1 MPNPKIPSGI
11 SSEKAQNALQRLGFI
26 FKRQKGSHIVMTRTY
41 PDTDQTDTM
50 ILIQGNE
57 MAKGT
62 LKANLKKANVEI
74 EDFLENLR

>member
-1 MPNPKIPSGI
+1 
-11 SSEKAQNALQRLGFI
+11 
-26 FKRQKGSHIVMTRTY
+26 MTRPY

-62 LKANLKKANVEI
+62 LKTNLRKANVEI
-74 EDFLENLR
+74 EDFLENLK